1 MQQTGAKS
9 YCHVIMVS
17 GATMLRT
24 EAGPVTTHLVVADDV
39 DTFSATLPGL
49 ELDIVRTGIGT
60 GPNTTRHAAGADIM
74 LASTSVQFP
83 LLGRATIADDRV
95 VVGFLAAVPDGSR
108 WDGVDLSPG
117 MMMLYGQRAEHSGP
131 DIPGLRYVT
140 VSLSVDRLEET
151 AEQLNLS
158 LGRPP
163 PGMIEVLAPKPR
175 TTRLGNL
182 LRSVDDPRQAKP
194 ETILEAQDLFHAFA
208 TALSDGSARTS
219 ADRRG
224 KISDRL
230 VTSKCIE
237 YAKATGKIPSIPE
250 LCLVAH
256 VSERRLRQ
264 AFIDVYD
271 MSPLRYFRY
280 RALRRAR
287 ARLVEMEQVARVG
300 AIAADAGFGSQ
311 SRFARFYRDTFGEY
325 PSTTL
330 RPNGMAGTPP
340 TPRSSELFDS

>member
-1 MQQTGAKS
+1 MIKTVSAGTPSRADAEDAFGTCRRGWRHMQQTGVKR

-24 EAGPVTTHLVVADDV
+24 EAGPATTHLVVADNV

-49 ELDIVRTGIGT
+49 ELDIVRTGIGI

-83 LLGRATIADDRV
+83 LLGRATIADDRIV
-95 VVGFLAAVPDGSR
+95 VAFLAAVPDGSR

-140 VSLSVDRLEET
+140 LSLSVDRLEET

-158 LGRPP
+158 LGKPP
-163 PGMIEVLAPKPR
+163 PGMIEVLAPGPR

-194 ETILEAQDLFHAFA
+194 ETTLETQDLFHAFA
-208 TALSDGSARTS
+208 TALSDDSARTPT
-219 ADRRG
+219 DRRG

-230 VTSKCIE
+230 ITATCI
-237 YAKATGKIPSIPE
+237 
-250 LCLVAH
+250 
-256 VSERRLRQ
+256 
-264 AFIDVYD
+264 
-271 MSPLRYFRY
+271 
-280 RALRRAR
+280 
-287 ARLVEMEQVARVG
+287 
-300 AIAADAGFGSQ
+300 
-311 SRFARFYRDTFGEY
+311 
-325 PSTTL
+325 
-330 RPNGMAGTPP
+330 
-340 TPRSSELFDS
+340 